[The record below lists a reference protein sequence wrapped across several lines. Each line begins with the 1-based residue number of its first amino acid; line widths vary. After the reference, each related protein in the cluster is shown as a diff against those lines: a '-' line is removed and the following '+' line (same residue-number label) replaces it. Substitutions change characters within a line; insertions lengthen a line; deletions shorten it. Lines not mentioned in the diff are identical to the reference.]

1 MENLEKKNRIQTT
14 SFSLHV
20 MAMAFMLFDHLWATF
35 MTNQEWMTCIGRVA
49 YPIFAFMIVEGYF
62 HTSNLKAYVKRLF
75 LFALLSE
82 IPFNLVMGSRLFFP
96 IHQNVLFTFLIG
108 IGLIW
113 LNEKACKKEKLWIS
127 ILTGVGTIVLGTVL
141 GIVTFVDFYNGGV
154 MMILVFYFFRG
165 RKWWC
170 YVGQLAAM
178 YYINWELIS
187 GLSYELEL
195 FGEPFFFVRQGFA
208 LLALIPI
215 WLYRGEQG
223 YHSKGFKYFCYSFY
237 PVHLLVLG
245 ILMML
250 V

>member
-1 MENLEKKNRIQTT
+1 METLEKKNKIQTT

-20 MAMAFMLFDHLWATF
+20 MAMAFMLCDHLWATF
-35 MTNQEWMTCIGRVA
+35 MTNQEWMTCVGRVA

-62 HTSNLKAYVKRLF
+62 HTRNLKAYVKRLF

-82 IPFNLVMGSRLFFP
+82 IPFNLVLGSRLFYP

-108 IGLIW
+108 IFLIW
-113 LNEKACKKEKLWIS
+113 LNEKARKKGKLWIS
-127 ILTGVGTIVLGTVL
+127 VLTGVGTVVLGTVL

-154 MMILVFYFFRG
+154 LMILVFYFFRG

-170 YVGQLAAM
+170 YLGQLAAM

-223 YHSKGFKYFCYSFY
+223 YHSNGFKYFCYSFY
-237 PVHLLVLG
+237 PGHLLVLG